1 MYYEL
6 VVLGRLMYAPYHGYL
21 IMHVVSEMVGP
32 WQKVSPGT
40 LYPLLGRLEHDG
52 LIQSTPAT
60 GVASHGRRTAKVYT
74 ITDAG
79 RTRFRELMLDVV
91 SSIGEYQRLFA
102 LKVPHL
108 EFLSPD
114 EQLQI
119 VEHYRDY
126 CRIALRHQERITG
139 ELEAHRT
146 TGMVAGAVEPD
157 DVTSQG
163 VAHGL
168 LVTRHMQASWQL
180 ELRWVDE
187 LVEHVTARR
196 S

>member
-21 IMHVVSEMVGP
+21 IMHVISEMLGP

-40 LYPLLGRLEHDG
+40 LYPLLARLEQDG
-52 LIQSTPAT
+52 LIQSAPAAD
-60 GVASHGRRTAKVYT
+60 GSNHGRRTAKVYA
-74 ITDAG
+74 ISEAG
-79 RTRFRELMLDVV
+79 RARFRELMLDLV

-108 EFLSPD
+108 EFLSAD

-119 VEHYRDY
+119 LEHYRDY
-126 CRIALRHQERITG
+126 CRMALRHQERVTR
-139 ELEAHRT
+139 ELEERRDTAASQE
-146 TGMVAGAVEPD
+146 VAELDGA
-157 DVTSQG
+157 TRQG
-163 VAHGL
+163 ITHGL
-168 LVTRHMQASWQL
+168 LVTRHLQASWQL

-187 LVEHVTARR
+187 LVDHVTTRR
-196 S
+196 R